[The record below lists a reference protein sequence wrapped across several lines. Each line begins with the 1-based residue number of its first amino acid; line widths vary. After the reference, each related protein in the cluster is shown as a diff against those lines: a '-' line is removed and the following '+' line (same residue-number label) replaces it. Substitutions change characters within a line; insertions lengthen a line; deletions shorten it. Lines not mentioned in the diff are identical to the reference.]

1 MFVITK
7 VSYSYRYIKGENIT
21 VMEHVFIY
29 EKGKITVSGV
39 VSLDGFDEKEAR
51 IKLENNAVIVKG
63 TDFVLQEMAQ
73 NSGRVCFSG
82 KISSVEYAAKAEKVP
97 FIKRLF
103 R

>member
-1 MFVITK
+1 
-7 VSYSYRYIKGENIT
+7 
-21 VMEHVFIY
+21 MEHVFIY

-39 VSLDGFDEKEAR
+39 ISLDGFDEKEAR
-51 IKLENNAVIVKG
+51 IKLENNAVIVRG

-97 FIKRLF
+97 FIKLLF